1 MTFDRDYFFLIAQ
14 VYTFV
19 SYRKRLLINDS
30 QFQAKEKR
38 KTTETDSERLFRR
51 TK

>member
-1 MTFDRDYFFLIAQ
+1 MTFDRDYFLLVAQ

-30 QFQAKEKR
+30 QFQVKEKR
-38 KTTETDSERLFRR
+38 KNTENDSERLVRR